1 MIKYKFY
8 EFGEQNLFCKILH
21 LCMYLALKVCPVD
34 TTMNENTN
42 KQKLEPLLWRNWTG
56 NALGAAGTQAWS
68 LAQHSGLG
76 IQRCCSCGSAL
87 IPGSV
92 AAYAAVWPK
101 TTKKPNKKKKPTK
114 IVTGIFS
121 KKLNFFTNWNKEK
134 KKTNIGLL
142 IKKRTSGNIEHTST
156 A

>member
-8 EFGEQNLFCKILH
+8 EFGEQNLSCKILH

-68 LAQHSGLG
+68 LAQPSGLG

-101 TTKKPNKKKKPTK
+101 TTKKPNKQKKNQQ
-114 IVTGIFS
+114 
-121 KKLNFFTNWNKEK
+121 KLSLGFLVRSWTSSQIE
-134 KKTNIGLL
+134 
-142 IKKRTSGNIEHTST
+142 IKRKRRQI
-156 A
+156 